1 MRTETSGPHDV
12 VPVDLAVV
20 AAVCDT
26 LLPALSTD
34 ADGAYGDYLRRGASE
49 RDIPTSVAAAVPNLP
64 PHVACAVRGLLEELA
79 AEGFADAS
87 LDARTERLRRAGDDV
102 PTGRLA
108 LKQLKTMVFGQFFG
122 AFDERLRNPAWEVI
136 GFPGPVT
143 PPPTPEQAPK
153 VIPIERVSGDRAVL
167 TADVCVVGSG
177 AGGSVIAARLAQAG
191 RSVLVLEAGGYR
203 NESDFRQLEAEGA
216 AMYLGG
222 GLMWS
227 HDGAMG
233 LLAGSTLGGGSVIN
247 SMVSRP
253 VPDDVRA
260 QWAAEGLDGL
270 DTDEFDGFLARVNE
284 RLGVNTEA
292 TRFNRNAEVLVEA
305 LSASGLA
312 HHAIPRN
319 ASLDDDPDL
328 CGYCN
333 AGCQQGCKRS
343 TLRTYLEDAAAAG
356 ARFVVN
362 CFVERVTTEDGRAT
376 GVDAVVGTGDER
388 TRLRVDA
395 PTVVVAAGGIESPA
409 LLLRS
414 GIGGPAVGRNLR
426 LHPTYM
432 VSGVYDE
439 PVDAWRGQI
448 ISVMSFDFMDLDDGG
463 GFFIAPLGLS
473 PATWAGQSPWVDG
486 ARSRQEFLKF
496 AHVAAWHAISHD
508 HGAGEVVLDEA
519 DRALV
524 RWGLDDDVDRR
535 VAARGH
541 VELAR
546 LHRAAGAHEIFTF
559 HFTERRWRE
568 GEDFDAFLETLADAP
583 VEDVTAY
590 SAHQMGACRM
600 GASPDTSVADPR
612 GELHDAAGVWVGDGA
627 ALPSAPGVN
636 PMITIMALAERTA
649 TRMLAAAS

>member
-1 MRTETSGPHDV
+1 M
-12 VPVDLAVV
+12 
-20 AAVCDT
+20 
-26 LLPALSTD
+26 
-34 ADGAYGDYLRRGASE
+34 
-49 RDIPTSVAAAVPNLP
+49 
-64 PHVACAVRGLLEELA
+64 
-79 AEGFADAS
+79 
-87 LDARTERLRRAGDDV
+87 
-102 PTGRLA
+102 
-108 LKQLKTMVFGQFFG
+108 
-122 AFDERLRNPAWEVI
+122 
-136 GFPGPVT
+136 T

-153 VIPIERVSGDRAVL
+153 VIPIERVSGDDAVL

-233 LLAGSTLGGGSVIN
+233 LLAGSTLGGGTVIN

-343 TLRTYLEDAAAAG
+343 TLRTYLEDAAEAG

-376 GVDAVVGTGDER
+376 GVDAVVDTGDER

-546 LHRAAGAHEIFTF
+546 LHRAAGAREIFTF